1 MLVILN
7 GNGDKKFMSVIFNEN
22 GDEIKNNSLMLLST
36 LITYQLAYKITDVN
50 SIDNFKRI

>member
-7 GNGDKKFMSVIFNEN
+7 GNGDKKFMSVIYNEN

>member
-7 GNGDKKFMSVIFNEN
+7 GNGDKKFMSVISNEN
-22 GDEIKNNSLMLLST
+22 GDEIKNNSLMFLST
-36 LITYQLAYKITDVN
+36 LMTYQLAYKIADVN

>member
-7 GNGDKKFMSVIFNEN
+7 GNGDKKFISVISNEN
-22 GDEIKNNSLMLLST
+22 GDKIKNNSLMLLST

>member
-7 GNGDKKFMSVIFNEN
+7 GNDDKKFMSVISNEN
-22 GDEIKNNSLMLLST
+22 GDEIKNNSLMFLST
-36 LITYQLAYKITDVN
+36 LMTYQLAYKIADVN